1 MNRVKPP
8 TTEASQ
14 TRILIVDDEPMLRS
28 VVQDFLALLGYQK
41 YWLAGDGRE
50 ALEILRAHPIDVM
63 LSDIRMPEMELEE
76 LLTIVNDEF
85 PGLVVIATSGY
96 SDFESARNILCR
108 GAHDFLEKPL
118 NLDAL
123 EQSIGWV
130 IRRRRILDEVAEQ
143 FGAGPTGDEAWR
155 RLDHLC
161 DTLTDA
167 GRTFPRALLHCVRTY
182 QLSRRLDL
190 PLSEEEHQEL
200 ALAILLHE
208 IGASLQVH
216 SICALPRLLDEEE
229 LALVHHQSRHS
240 ARLVGQVLD
249 RPPLL
254 AMIADHVHWREISAL
269 DPNANA
275 QTRLTVWL
283 GLLNLLD
290 GCLNSR
296 ADRGPIPIDQLRHSL
311 QRRARQ
317 SPLAAVDH
325 LLAKWPVV
333 ERFYASSL

>member
-182 QLSRRLDL
+182 QLSRRLNL
-190 PLSEEEHQEL
+190 PLSEEEHQ
-200 ALAILLHE
+200 
-208 IGASLQVH
+208 
-216 SICALPRLLDEEE
+216 
-229 LALVHHQSRHS
+229 
-240 ARLVGQVLD
+240 
-249 RPPLL
+249 
-254 AMIADHVHWREISAL
+254 
-269 DPNANA
+269 
-275 QTRLTVWL
+275 
-283 GLLNLLD
+283 
-290 GCLNSR
+290 
-296 ADRGPIPIDQLRHSL
+296 
-311 QRRARQ
+311 
-317 SPLAAVDH
+317 
-325 LLAKWPVV
+325 
-333 ERFYASSL
+333 